1 MTEKQQGSWIGRFI
15 AILYYE
21 LLWNLRKKKMVGVLI
36 LAFLIVTLLAVVP
49 WLIAEYTNAPFDK
62 DPLFVIDNVSTM
74 AGGFTMFLFAV
85 AVGMNMVSGEF
96 ESQTIIPLL
105 TKPVSRNLV
114 ILAKITAGLIT
125 VVAAYIFLAGYIIIA
140 GFLIYGPQELLH
152 LLPLGFSG
160 AVVATF
166 IWLSLAVFFSSVF
179 KSSNI
184 AVMGSLGTFIGL
196 IMVGTILASFGQP
209 LILLYTP
216 GDGAIGI
223 SGGCDSLSGMGSGI
237 RTGTNELGRLLVE
250 WVQEPDR
257 IIDICGMRF
266 GNGPPSAIQL
276 SSDSISTVALRSLAV
291 GLTYMITFF
300 AIGWF
305 AFRRAQITD

>member
-1 MTEKQQGSWIGRFI
+1 
-15 AILYYE
+15 
-21 LLWNLRKKKMVGVLI
+21 
-36 LAFLIVTLLAVVP
+36 
-49 WLIAEYTNAPFDK
+49 
-62 DPLFVIDNVSTM
+62 
-74 AGGFTMFLFAV
+74 
-85 AVGMNMVSGEF
+85 
-96 ESQTIIPLL
+96 
-105 TKPVSRNLV
+105 
-114 ILAKITAGLIT
+114 
-125 VVAAYIFLAGYIIIA
+125 
-140 GFLIYGPQELLH
+140 
-152 LLPLGFSG
+152 
-160 AVVATF
+160 
-166 IWLSLAVFFSSVF
+166 
-179 KSSNI
+179 
-184 AVMGSLGTFIGL
+184 
-196 IMVGTILASFGQP
+196 

-216 GDGAIGI
+216 GDGAVGI

-257 IIDICGMRF
+257 IIDICGMSF